1 MNRCLAPALLLRKHV
16 ALMLAFLLAGQCAWA
31 QITKREFPVA
41 ALRGTLTVT
50 APPEALVD
58 GKAARLSPGARIY
71 NQQNLIQ
78 LSGSLVGQP
87 LLVNYTRD
95 SVGNVHLVWVLTAEE
110 AREKRPQ
117 AAGAPGF
124 FERLGL

>member
-1 MNRCLAPALLLRKHV
+1 VAVLLL
-16 ALMLAFLLAGQCAWA
+16 ASAAAWA

-50 APPEALVD
+50 APPEALLD
-58 GKAARLSPGARIY
+58 GRPARLSPGARLY

-95 SVGNVHLVWVLTAEE
+95 SVGNVHLVWLLTAEE
-110 AREKRPQ
+110 ARESRPQ

>member
-1 MNRCLAPALLLRKHV
+1 MNRCLALVTLLNLRATLLASLLLISQCV
-16 ALMLAFLLAGQCAWA
+16 AA
-31 QITKREFPVA
+31 QIIKREFPAA
-41 ALRGTLTVT
+41 ALRGTLVVT
-50 APPEALVD
+50 APPEALLD
-58 GKAARLSPGARIY
+58 GRPARLSPGARIY
-71 NQQNLIQ
+71 NTQNLIQ

-87 LLVNYTRD
+87 LQVNYTRD
-95 SVGNVHLVWVLTAEE
+95 TVGNVHLVWVLTAEE